1 MDVRAVQH
9 GKSILCL
16 DAENAHFHAEED
28 EEHCWPPNEWVK
40 MYHATGGRVE
50 NPWWVLQRQLYGRR
64 NATKKFNHFVVT
76 ANDGIGLE
84 QMP

>member
-1 MDVRAVQH
+1 MRSSTANRSCAWMRRTHTSTQKKTRNTV
-9 GKSILCL
+9 GFI
-16 DAENAHFHAEED
+16 
-28 EEHCWPPNEWVK
+28 NEWVK

-76 ANDGIGLE
+76 ATDGIGLE